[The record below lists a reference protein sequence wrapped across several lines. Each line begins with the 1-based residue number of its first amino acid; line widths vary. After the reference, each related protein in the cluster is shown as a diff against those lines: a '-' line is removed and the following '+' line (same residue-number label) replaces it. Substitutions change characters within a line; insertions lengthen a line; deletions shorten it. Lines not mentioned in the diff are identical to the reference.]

1 MFIKK
6 SKGILKDMAV
16 INLVE
21 REKNGKDITRI

>member
-6 SKGILKDMAV
+6 SKGILKDMVV

>member
-6 SKGILKDMAV
+6 SKGILKDMVA

-21 REKNGKDITRI
+21 RGKNGKDITRI